1 MEESHLPLRD
11 RSGPTGGVHVPCH
24 VDDKFRY
31 MQTRSGLLQVSIY
44 SPTRLFLP
52 PKIIP
57 DVLISLSSAVKW
69 CFLFAKSSR
78 SII

>member
-31 MQTRSGLLQVSIY
+31 MQTRSGLLQVPIY
-44 SPTRLFLP
+44 KSVRLFLP
-52 PKIIP
+52 PKNNP
-57 DVLISLSSAVKW
+57 RCLNQSMF
-69 CFLFAKSSR
+69 CC
-78 SII
+78 